1 MQLNNILSSTFKGD
15 FKIDR
20 HYIGKEEQTEIFTSL
35 FTLFLT
41 WKNKIFIYLANLVV
55 HYHHFVIL
63 QFSIIFVLV
72 LFQMISTFCI
82 RIVFDCRKNVNIA
95 IKNLASEK
103 RSLCID
109 MGNSGLKILVSV
121 KILASS
127 HSAWRWSLAPSRRR
141 SRARFVFSR
150 HSRWSTESAE
160 RRSWDP
166 TRFSSWSTS
175 WTSTSLTRFFL
186 SRNT

>member
-1 MQLNNILSSTFKGD
+1 MQLNNILSSTFKGE
-15 FKIDR
+15 FKIER

-82 RIVFDCRKNVNIA
+82 RIV
-95 IKNLASEK
+95 LS
-103 RSLCID
+103 
-109 MGNSGLKILVSV
+109 ILSNKYAKYTQLQV
-121 KILASS
+121 LLHSS
-127 HSAWRWSLAPSRRR
+127 HSSRTSFDIKGRQTSCLASVSYFFCP
-141 SRARFVFSR
+141 FLY
-150 HSRWSTESAE
+150 WTIE
-160 RRSWDP
+160 RKSMLPLLDEMVGACMP
-166 TRFSSWSTS
+166 
-175 WTSTSLTRFFL
+175 
-186 SRNT
+186 